1 MCVYLVCNMCGML
14 TCGFHTLWAPAV
26 FMGPICCLPCVIS
39 GPHCGTQV
47 KRVKL
52 MIRYEVD
59 LVNVLV
65 MVGDLCMCVHEVLM
79 FKLSHRASKY

>member
-1 MCVYLVCNMCGML
+1 
-14 TCGFHTLWAPAV
+14 
-26 FMGPICCLPCVIS
+26 
-39 GPHCGTQV
+39 
-47 KRVKL
+47 